1 MERDR
6 KGGIIG
12 VIITILILIILV
24 VFSNT
29 NKENISVFENIVS
42 TIVMPIEN
50 GLT

>member
-12 VIITILILIILV
+12 IIITILILIILV

-29 NKENISVFENIVS
+29 NTENISVFENIVS
-42 TIVMPIEN
+42 TIVMPI
-50 GLT
+50 